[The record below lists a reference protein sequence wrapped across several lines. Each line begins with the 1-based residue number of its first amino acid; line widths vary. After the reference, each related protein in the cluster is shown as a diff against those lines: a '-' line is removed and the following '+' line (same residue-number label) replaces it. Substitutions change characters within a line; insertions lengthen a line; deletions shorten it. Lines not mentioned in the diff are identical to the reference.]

1 VKLVELESVSDSLRE
16 PSFEI
21 VGVVDDVSN
30 QGAPGYG
37 RGGLQAPIE
46 LQVWIPY
53 TATGSGERSLIVRSV
68 QMPMSVME
76 DVQQAV

>member
-1 VKLVELESVSDSLRE
+1 MKLMEVETPANSLHE
-16 PSFEI
+16 PFFEI

-46 LQVWIPY
+46 PQVWVPY
-53 TATGSGERSLIVRSV
+53 TVSGS
-68 QMPMSVME
+68 
-76 DVQQAV
+76 